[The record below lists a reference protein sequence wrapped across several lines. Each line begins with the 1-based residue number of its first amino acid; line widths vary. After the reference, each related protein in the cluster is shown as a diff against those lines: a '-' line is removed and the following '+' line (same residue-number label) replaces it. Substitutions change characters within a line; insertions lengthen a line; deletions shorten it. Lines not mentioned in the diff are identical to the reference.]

1 MTRALPVFNTV
12 RLQLTAS
19 SILKMLA
26 LMAVISGV
34 LYALT
39 IYYLAFNT
47 DKALREQMAI
57 EYQKLGL
64 PLPKDLVDLEY
75 ALPVMDYLEEH
86 YDSDEAGIYAVPL
99 DAQGQYIPDNSGAG
113 ESRLNRNLTDRA
125 AVQAAQEKGS
135 DLRSAYTSDGV
146 RVRLLTYR
154 LPPNAPMSFL
164 QIGKLAAD
172 EDFIKHRMLV
182 ALFLIG
188 IVFTLLAGGLS
199 WWLTGRSLRPTWHAW
214 DRQQTFVA
222 NASHELRTP
231 LTLIRVSAQ
240 VAQQNLEP
248 GNPQRSLLD
257 DVLSETD
264 YMSKLVDDLLLLSRL
279 DADQLQLDLCPI
291 HMSELLP
298 RLERAF
304 ATLAREYGVSVCVN
318 QAEGVILADPTRLWQ
333 VLLIVLDNA
342 LHHTSAGGVVTLG
355 SMVYGPVVQIYVAD
369 TGKGIAQEDL
379 QHVFDRFYKADRS
392 RSDRRS
398 AGLGLSIAK
407 PLIELHGGDIRIDS
421 KVDVGTVVT
430 ITLLAQPVLQIIER
444 EAELSPAVI

>member
-1 MTRALPVFNTV
+1 MTKAVPVFNTV

-19 SILKMLA
+19 SVLKMLA
-26 LMAVISGV
+26 LMALISGV

-64 PLPKDLVDLEY
+64 PLPRDLVDLEN
-75 ALPVMDYLEEH
+75 ALPVMDYFEEH
-86 YDSDEAGIYAVPL
+86 YDADEAGVYTVPL
-99 DAQGQYIPDNSGAG
+99 DAQGRYITDNSSTG
-113 ESRLNRNLTDRA
+113 ESHLPRNLTDRA
-125 AVQAAQEKGS
+125 AVQAAQAKGS
-135 DLRSAYTSDGV
+135 DLRSIYTSDGV
-146 RVRLLTYR
+146 RVRLLTYQ
-154 LPPNAPMSFL
+154 LPPNAPISFL
-164 QIGKLAAD
+164 QIGKLVAD

-199 WWLTGRSLRPTWHAW
+199 WWLTGRSLRPTWHVW
-214 DRQQTFVA
+214 ERQQTFVA

-279 DADQLQLDLCPI
+279 DADQLQLDLCTI
-291 HMSELLP
+291 RMSELLP
-298 RLERAF
+298 RIAQAF
-304 ATLAREYGVSVCVN
+304 ATFARECGVSVCIGKADGAV
-318 QAEGVILADPTRLWQ
+318 LADPTRLWQ
-333 VLLIVLDNA
+333 VLLIVLDNS
-342 LHHTSAGGVVTLG
+342 LHHTPAGGVVTLD
-355 SMVYGPVVQIYVAD
+355 SKAYGPVVQISVAD
-369 TGKGIAQEDL
+369 TGKGIAAEDL

-392 RSDRRS
+392 HTDRRS

-421 KVDVGTVVT
+421 KVDAGTVVT
-430 ITLLAQPVLQIIER
+430 ITLPAQPVLQIIKR
-444 EAELSPAVI
+444 EAELSPSVT